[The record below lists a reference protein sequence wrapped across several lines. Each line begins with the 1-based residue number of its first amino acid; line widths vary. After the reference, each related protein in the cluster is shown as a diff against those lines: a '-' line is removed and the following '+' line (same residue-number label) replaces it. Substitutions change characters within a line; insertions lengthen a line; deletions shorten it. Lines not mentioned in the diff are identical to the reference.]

1 MYVHTNKHTPHTLAW
16 WVNGLSAEQCTTGYE
31 IPHSLWQIYSTREA
45 CCNQNYPQSKIC
57 NGSVEPEVPTK
68 FPTITIDDV
77 DTDSDIIPL
86 RFDITGLPDDGAG
99 LSMSELKS
107 EMKTV
112 LTRILY
118 QLMTTID
125 GLLITNVEQAAIL
138 NTQETLALGEEGD
151 ESSKSV
157 YFNVH
162 TKRVEGVKFG
172 PIIISGIR
180 DNYDEILQE
189 IQ

>member
-1 MYVHTNKHTPHTLAW
+1 M
-16 WVNGLSAEQCTTGYE
+16 E
-31 IPHSLWQIYSTREA
+31 
-45 CCNQNYPQSKIC
+45 
-57 NGSVEPEVPTK
+57 
-68 FPTITIDDV
+68 
-77 DTDSDIIPL
+77 TDSDIIPL
-86 RFDITGLPDDGAG
+86 RFDITGLPGDGAG

-118 QLMTTID
+118 QLMTSID

-138 NTQETLALGEEGD
+138 NTQETQVLGGEGD
-151 ESSKSV
+151 GGTKSV

-172 PIIISGIR
+172 PVIISTCIR
-180 DNYDEILQE
+180 V
-189 IQ
+189 

>member
-1 MYVHTNKHTPHTLAW
+1 M
-16 WVNGLSAEQCTTGYE
+16 
-31 IPHSLWQIYSTREA
+31 
-45 CCNQNYPQSKIC
+45 
-57 NGSVEPEVPTK
+57 PTK

-86 RFDITGLPDDGAG
+86 RFDITGLPTGGG

-118 QLMTTID
+118 QLMTSID

-138 NTQETLALGEEGD
+138 NTQETQVLGEEG